1 MKILY
6 LILGIPKRA
15 LVRLYFVLMKYLS
28 KTKYL
33 IRKLHKK
40 IEAKRLNIKF
50 LKPNYVYINKFNSS
64 SVVIDVGCGFDADFS
79 SYMIKKYELTSFG
92 VDPTKKHKD
101 CLEKISQR
109 TKKRFKPVFLA
120 VSSKNGEVLFSE
132 SEENVS
138 GSILKDHINVKND
151 RTSSYK
157 VRSVT
162 VRELMKY
169 LKLKR
174 ADFLK
179 LDLEGAEY
187 NLIEKTPSAD
197 WKKFDQIFIEF
208 HHHCIDRYTPQDTK
222 KMVNLIKLIG
232 FKIFSIDD
240 HNFLFY
246 KNNK

>member
-1 MKILY
+1 MKVLHLVLTISKKALLKPC
-6 LILGIPKRA
+6 LI
-15 LVRLYFVLMKYLS
+15 LMKYLG
-28 KTKYL
+28 KAKHL
-33 IRKLHKK
+33 IKKPYKK

-50 LKPNYVYINKFNSS
+50 LKPNYIYINKLNRS
-64 SVVIDVGCGFDADFS
+64 SVMIDVGCGFDADFS

-92 VDPTKKHKD
+92 VDPTRKHKD
-101 CLEKISQR
+101 CLEKISRR
-109 TKKRFKPVFLA
+109 TTKRFKPVFLA

-151 RTSSYK
+151 RISSYK

-208 HHHCIDRYTPQDTK
+208 HHHCIDRYTSQDTK
-222 KMVNLIKLIG
+222 KMVNLIKSLG
-232 FKIFSIDD
+232 FKIFSIDG

-246 KNNK
+246 KNDK